1 MVCPR
6 LEIVLAT
13 KPSNTLVDMLN
24 AQLAMEFGNHNK
36 YLALAAW
43 CEDRSLSGLSAFY
56 RGQAFEEYQHAV
68 LIYSWMID
76 WDLPIRM
83 QSVPAM
89 SVEAESVQDI
99 TRIALESEELTTDAI
114 HAIYDLAD
122 QEKIWALKDAFNWF
136 VSEQVEEIAV
146 ARENLDRARLAGD
159 SGGALLEFDREI
171 GSKAGSPPPLPSGAS
186 TATGN

>member
-89 SVEAESVQDI
+89 SVEAESVQDV

-114 HAIYDLAD
+114 HAI
-122 QEKIWALKDAFNWF
+122 DA
-136 VSEQVEEIAV
+136 
-146 ARENLDRARLAGD
+146 
-159 SGGALLEFDREI
+159 
-171 GSKAGSPPPLPSGAS
+171 
-186 TATGN
+186 